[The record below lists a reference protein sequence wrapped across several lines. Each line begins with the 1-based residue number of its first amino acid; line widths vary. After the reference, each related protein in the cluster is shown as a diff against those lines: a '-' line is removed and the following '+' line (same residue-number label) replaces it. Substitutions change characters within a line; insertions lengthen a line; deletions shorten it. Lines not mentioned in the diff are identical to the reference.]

1 MAVLTGQTTRGER
14 LAYFG
19 GGFGINLLSGT
30 IGSYILIYLTDVVGL
45 AAAAVGTLLLVARLL
60 DAVGDPLMGYVIDH
74 LPERRG
80 GRYRPYLFTGAL
92 LASVSFLSVF
102 FAPLWTPWPLLAAWV
117 TYLVWGFVADLVDL
131 PFISLLPTMAAD
143 TAQRSRLAGLSTF
156 GRILGVLVINVATI
170 PVVSSFADERTGW
183 QVWALCLVLA
193 SLAIMAIVPGRVRE
207 RVRPVNPQRYGLRR
221 LVTLIL
227 TNRAAMVLVTAKL
240 SASTAIA
247 AGGASVYYFTYNVG
261 DRSLISIAALAMV
274 PPTMLGALLVPALIR
289 RIGLKAAL
297 LGALMLSAGP
307 SVVIW
312 LVHSNVTLVL
322 VLMGLTAVGGGA
334 TLTAANATIAELV
347 DYAEW
352 RFGDRAEGAF
362 TSLAAFAAK
371 AGAGLGGAMVAYTL
385 AFTGYVGGARQSEQ
399 ALDGIVF
406 AMTLLPAAVLL
417 VGATIFLAYPV
428 TRELSERV
436 AAELAERRQEALS

>member
-1 MAVLTGQTTRGER
+1 MAVLTGQTMRGER

-45 AAAAVGTLLLVARLL
+45 GAAAVGTLLLVARLL
-60 DAVGDPLMGYVIDH
+60 DAVGDPFMGYVIDH

-80 GRYRPYLFTGAL
+80 GRYRPYLFAGAL
-92 LASVSFLSVF
+92 LASAGFLAVF
-102 FAPLWTPWPLLAAWV
+102 LAPLWTPWPLLAAWV
-117 TYLVWGFVADLVDL
+117 TYLLWGFVADLVDL

-143 TAQRSRLAGLSTF
+143 TAERSRLAGLSTF

-183 QVWALCLVLA
+183 QVWALCLVVA
-193 SLAIMAIVPGRVRE
+193 SLTVMAIVPGRVRE
-207 RVRPVNPQRYGLRR
+207 RVRPVDPRRYGLRR

-261 DRSLISIAALAMV
+261 DRSLISVAALAMV

-289 RIGLKAAL
+289 RVGLKAAL
-297 LGALMLSAGP
+297 LGALALSAAP
-307 SVVIW
+307 SVAIW
-312 LVHSNVTLVL
+312 AAHSNVTLVL
-322 VLMGLTAVGGGA
+322 VLMGVTAVGGGA

-352 RFGDRAEGAF
+352 RFGQRAEGAF

-385 AFTGYVGGARQSEQ
+385 ALTGYVGGARQSEQ

-406 AMTLLPAAVLL
+406 AMTLLPAAVL
-417 VGATIFLAYPV
+417 VAGAIVFLAYPV
-428 TRELSERV
+428 TKELSAQV
-436 AAELAERRQEALS
+436 AAELAERRQEAIA